1 MNRFLRSASLSM
13 LAALLLTACVRTPAV
28 TTPTSNTTA
37 TTTTTTAVITPSLTT
52 VPLPETK
59 PPITFPPATEPLPP
73 TTLPITQE
81 SPPITE
87 PPLPET
93 VVYPTWQ
100 GREDIELLATT
111 DGEIGEIIQIS
122 RWENEILFSFAK
134 GEPESGVAISAHAQ
148 LMNLKTG
155 ELSDPIPLSAP
166 DSLVQFL
173 ENGKICVSNPLACTA
188 EVYNRTGEKL
198 HSFAGVDPSATL
210 YIDPAGD
217 GTAWCY
223 TWESD
228 YLTKAPLNGSAAEQ
242 IPLLLPNSEGGYIV
256 DIVDGIVYYSSWEG
270 DADRIYTIS
279 PDQTISPL
287 EIPPQFYWGS
297 GCFYTDLPPH
307 RIIDPSD
314 PQTVYLL
321 SADHTFAWVENCL
334 GSHLLVEQ
342 FTESE
347 GESSAYFEVL
357 DYRSG
362 VCYPALATAPSQYY
376 QSWTFA
382 EEGILY
388 FVVNVLDEHYNVES
402 SSLCRWNYLHDGQ
415 AMKVEVFSTETVS
428 DETSKIAERIE
439 EKWGVQVYYQPHLL
453 HLVASDYSADAVTD
467 PNLLYHHLLQ
477 LEQAL
482 SAYPNG
488 FFTDLCYG
496 DYTHLEI
503 YLCGNFTPLTSAG
516 ISNAEAIANTRGSA
530 MVIGVN
536 VNYLDGEYV
545 RVLAHE
551 LCHIIERRID
561 QIDVDILGEWIAL
574 TPGGHDAYYYSY
586 HDENGDEMN
595 DFTHT
600 YYFEDDPANAY
611 FVDAYSKSFPTE
623 DRARIFEKLV
633 ESGGDPYFADSPVML
648 EKARTLCRI
657 IRKYFPSVAA
667 LDHASWEVR

>member
-28 TTPTSNTTA
+28 TTSTSNTTA
-37 TTTTTTAVITPSLTT
+37 TTTTTTAITTPSLTT

-210 YIDPAGD
+210 YIDPAGN

-256 DIVDGIVYYSSWEG
+256 DVVDGIVYYSSWEG

-342 FTESE
+342 FTEGE

-402 SSLCRWNYLHDGQ
+402 SSLCRWNYLHDGES
-415 AMKVEVFSTETVS
+415 VEVEILKTDSLANEN
-428 DETSKIAERIE
+428 DAIAARIE
-439 EKWGVQVYYQPHLL
+439 DKWGVKVYYQPHLL
-453 HLVASDYSADAVTD
+453 HLVASDYSAAAITD
-467 PNLLYHHLLQ
+467 PDLLRTHLLQ
-477 LEQAL
+477 LESAL
-482 SAYPNG
+482 SAYPD
-488 FFTDLCYG
+488 DLCYG

-503 YLCGNFTPLTSAG
+503 YLCGKFTPLTPDG
-516 ISNAEAIANTRGSA
+516 ITTAEAISNTRGSA
-530 MVIGVN
+530 MVIGLN
-536 VNYLDGEYV
+536 VHYLKGEYP

-551 LCHIIERRID
+551 LLHIMERRID
-561 QIDVDILGEWIAL
+561 QIDVDILSEWISL

-586 HDENGDEMN
+586 HDENGNEMN
-595 DFTHT
+595 DLSHT
-600 YYFEDDPANAY
+600 YYYESDPANAY

-633 ESGGDPYFADSPVML
+633 ESAGDPYFADSPVMMA
-648 EKARTLCRI
+648 KARTLCRI
-657 IRKYFPSVAA
+657 IRECFPSVAA